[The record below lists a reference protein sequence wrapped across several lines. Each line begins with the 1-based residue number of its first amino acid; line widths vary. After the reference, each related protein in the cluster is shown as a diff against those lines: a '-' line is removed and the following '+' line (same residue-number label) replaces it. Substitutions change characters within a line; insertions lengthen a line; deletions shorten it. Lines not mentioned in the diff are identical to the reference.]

1 VGEYTGQCTWDAR
14 MSGGMFSGQVLMV
27 VGGTSG
33 VGLATATRFA
43 ELGADVVLVGRD
55 PGRGERAIAAVR
67 AAAPQAKAHF
77 ISADGNAPAQA
88 IAAVAEAERLFG
100 KIDVLLVSTASA
112 ALPALLHD
120 TPIAAIQGIL
130 VDQAMAPLIMSRAVL
145 DGMRARRSGCIINVA
160 SDAAKIAT
168 PGETILGACMAAI
181 TMFSKS
187 LAMEVKRDGIRVN
200 VLSPSLIAGTPVFDK
215 LMADPFSA
223 KLFGKAT
230 KLASLGLA
238 EPGDLAEACVYL
250 AGPAGVRITGQALSI
265 NGGISAA

>member
-1 VGEYTGQCTWDAR
+1 MSDAI
-14 MSGGMFSGQVLMV
+14 FSGQALMV

-43 ELGADVVLVGRD
+43 ELGADIVLVGRD
-55 PGRGERAIAAVR
+55 PGRGARAIGAVLG
-67 AAAPQAKAHF
+67 AAPEARVHF
-77 ISADGNAPAQA
+77 IAADGNLPAQA
-88 IAAVAEAERLFG
+88 TAAVAEAEARFG

-112 ALPALLHD
+112 ALPGLLHE
-120 TPIAAIQGIL
+120 TPIEAITGIL
-130 VDQAMAPLIMSRAVL
+130 VEQTMAPLIMSRAVIT
-145 DGMRARRSGCIINVA
+145 GMRERRSGCIITVA

-168 PGETILGACMAAI
+168 PGETVLGASMAAI
-181 TMFSKS
+181 TMFAKS
-187 LAMEVKRDGIRVN
+187 LAMEVKRDGVRVN

-223 KLFGKAT
+223 RLFGKAT

-250 AGPAGVRITGQALSI
+250 AGPAGARITGQALSI